1 MSEKSLSAELVE
13 VLKQSMVQSNERM
26 DDLATTMGSL
36 AKTVERSEERHIAHT
51 EGLDRIGSEI
61 KDLSKK
67 VEIYSSNNDTRV
79 MEVEKQVLLL
89 DSSTGRTQD
98 RFNKQDKFILKILS
112 VILAAAILVYA
123 GLK

>member
-1 MSEKSLSAELVE
+1 MSEKSFSAELVE

-67 VEIYSSNNDTRV
+67 VEIYASNNDTRV